1 MPPKSSDTLTTGM
14 KRPRSRLQD
23 EETTDENR
31 APPTSTPGGGMVSAI
46 SKSKRQRLS
55 NVFDQQ
61 AMGMGAFS
69 SPTGPAGGGLDP
81 FAASSPVL
89 GLPTT
94 PPVVATPAG
103 VRTSARRSAAKQ
115 QAAAKQTPKQTP
127 VATGKKRFIVERP
140 PAKKLVFEETWRSLG
155 PKTATA
161 GKDGKGSENPSPP
174 PAKVLNSEG
183 EEVVEGRLEG
193 QAKQRRGGSK
203 KSRAADDIYEV
214 PDDSEDELK
223 LNGVADHQ
231 PVKEKQPEKKKGGRQ
246 RKQKETAEAATDPP
260 PPKKRG
266 RPRKADRIAAEKETD
281 SAPAKVSRRQ
291 PRSGK
296 KKSADLVEISDSE
309 EEPDDAVDDQLLAD
323 LDYEDGKKSQP
334 VGEKQELK
342 GILSPQ
348 KKRLGD
354 DGDRLRK
361 TVAFS
366 RSDEEEEEREGRS
379 TEITFEDL
387 PTKKK
392 KQVPRENGVEPES
405 PTVDDEDDEDA
416 AAEDEEVDSEA
427 DGSDEDEVCVI
438 CSKPDTRK
446 GNQIVFCDGCDKAV
460 HQKCYGIPRL
470 PKGDWFCRECV
481 ELGKDKEKKKAVT
494 SSAGGVTATRKEEET
509 MATIEAAPE
518 EKVPDIPNFERHLRS
533 LQRVLVERCTGRRR
547 IKLRGQEEAYAKTC
561 QLVEQTI
568 VAGEGNS
575 MMVIGARGSGKTTL
589 VESIISDMSAQ
600 HKNEFHVVRLNGFIH
615 TDDKLALREIW
626 RQLGKEMA
634 VEDELINKTTNN
646 HADTMASLLAL
657 LSHPAEIGL
666 TPQDGVTSRSIIFL
680 IDEFDLFA
688 THARQT
694 LLYNLFDIAQAR
706 KAPIAV
712 LGLTTRIDVV
722 ESLEK
727 RVKSRFSHRYVYLS
741 LPKSLPAYWEIC
753 KQGLVVDKE
762 DMEAEGIA
770 QAVEGHTEF
779 SEWWNGKVT
788 ALHKTAAFQ
797 HHLESHFYSTKSVPA
812 FLTSCILPL
821 STLSPSSPTLRIP
834 PAPVA
839 PSPSSLTH
847 TLITTEPPD
856 SKLHLL
862 ASLSD
867 LDLSMLIAAARLD
880 IVAHTDTVNFAMAY
894 DEYTSLMSRV
904 RVQSASAG
912 LLALGG
918 GSRVWGRGIAGIAW
932 ERLVTLGLL
941 VPAAGSLGGG
951 GANAKGAGATLG
963 QSGGGLEGKMWRV
976 DVALEEIPGAVKLGN
991 VLARWCREI

>member
-1 MPPKSSDTLTTGM
+1 M
-14 KRPRSRLQD
+14 
-23 EETTDENR
+23 
-31 APPTSTPGGGMVSAI
+31 
-46 SKSKRQRLS
+46 
-55 NVFDQQ
+55 
-61 AMGMGAFS
+61 
-69 SPTGPAGGGLDP
+69 
-81 FAASSPVL
+81 
-89 GLPTT
+89 
-94 PPVVATPAG
+94 
-103 VRTSARRSAAKQ
+103 
-115 QAAAKQTPKQTP
+115 
-127 VATGKKRFIVERP
+127 
-140 PAKKLVFEETWRSLG
+140 FEETWKELG
-155 PKTATA
+155 PT
-161 GKDGKGSENPSPP
+161 GDKDGKKSDKVLRNPSPP
-174 PAKVLNSEG
+174 PAKVLNSDG
-183 EEVVEGRLEG
+183 EEVVEGEEQK
-193 QAKQRRGGSK
+193 QAKQRRGGASK
-203 KSRAADDIYEV
+203 KSRS
-214 PDDSEDELK
+214 DDSEDELR
-223 LNGVADHQ
+223 LNETSANNHQ
-231 PVKEKQPEKKKGGRQ
+231 PMKEKQPEKKKGGGRQ
-246 RKQKETAEAATDPP
+246 RKQKEAAAATDAKEPP
-260 PPKKRG
+260 TPKKRG
-266 RPRKADRIAAEKETD
+266 RPRKADRIAAEKGTD

-291 PRSGK
+291 PRT
-296 KKSADLVEISDSE
+296 KKSADVVEIGDSE
-309 EEPDDAVDDQLLAD
+309 EEETDGTVDDQLLAD
-323 LDYEDGKKSQP
+323 LDYEDGKKSQ
-334 VGEKQELK
+334 QHELK
-342 GILSPQ
+342 GILSPR

-354 DGDRLRK
+354 EGDRLRK

-366 RSDEEEEEREGRS
+366 RSEEAEGEDDDEEEREGRS
-379 TEITFEDL
+379 TEVTFEDL
-387 PTKKK
+387 PAK
-392 KQVPRENGVEPES
+392 KQQRAPQKTENDDVELGS
-405 PTVDDEDDEDA
+405 PIVDDEEDEDA
-416 AAEDEEVDSEA
+416 AAEDEEVDIA
-427 DGSDEDEVCVI
+427 TKGSDDDEVCVI
-438 CSKPDTRK
+438 CSKPDTKR

-470 PKGDWFCRECV
+470 PKGDWYCHGCV
-481 ELGKDKEKKKAVT
+481 ESGKDKEVKEKAVT
-494 SSAGGVTATRKEEET
+494 SSAAMRKEEQT
-509 MATIEAAPE
+509 MATIEAVPE
-518 EKVPDIPNFERHLRS
+518 EKMPDIPNFERHLRS

-547 IKLRGQEEAYAKTC
+547 IKLRGQEGAYAKTC

-589 VESIISDMSAQ
+589 VESIISDMSTQ
-600 HKNEFHVVRLNGFIH
+600 YKDEFHVVRLNGFIH

-634 VEDELINKTTNN
+634 VEDELISKTTNN

-657 LSHPAEIGL
+657 LSHPAEIGMAP
-666 TPQDGVTSRSIIFL
+666 PQDGVTSRSIIFL

-753 KQGLVVDKE
+753 KQGLVVDDE
-762 DMEAEGIA
+762 DMEAEGID
-770 QAVEGHTEF
+770 QTVEGHTEF
-779 SEWWNGKVT
+779 TEWWNGKVVT
-788 ALHKTAAFQ
+788 LHKTPSFQ

-821 STLSPSSPTLRIP
+821 SSLSHSSPALRIP
-834 PAPVA
+834 SGPAAA
-839 PSPSSLTH
+839 PSSSSHTH
-847 TLITTEPPD
+847 TLKTEPPD

-862 ASLSD
+862 TSLSD

-951 GANAKGAGATLG
+951 GANARGAGATLG

-976 DVALEEIPGAVKLGN
+976 DVALEEIPGSVKLN
-991 VLARWCREI
+991 QVLARWCKEI